1 LFSGFQKFEI
11 SRKITTAGFFKES
24 LKAKISRNAC
34 GRRDAF
40 AMQNIKNYKKETKN
54 KRQKQGVGA
63 PCFCVK
69 EKCLRRITVML

>member
-54 KRQKQGVGA
+54 KR
-63 PCFCVK
+63 P
-69 EKCLRRITVML
+69 